1 MPEVAVWGF
10 VTGAQIL
17 QAIKAVSAKVDILM
31 TEQAGIDAA
40 AQEIQADVAAENTAL
55 AAIQAEIAQLQA
67 GNPAL
72 DLTGLQSAV
81 SALDSATAAEQAV
94 VPPPAP

>member
-1 MPEVAVWGF
+1 MWGF

-40 AQEIQADVAAENTAL
+40 AQEIQADVTRENTAL
-55 AAIQAEIAQLQA
+55 AAIQAEIATLQA

-72 DLTGLQSAV
+72 DLSGLQAAV
-81 SALDSATAAEQAV
+81 GQLDQATAAEQAA
-94 VPPPAP
+94 VPPPA

>member
-1 MPEVAVWGF
+1 MWGF